1 LGPLGLV
8 LLALFVINTSLVLTQ
23 PELAADRAIEQWVQR
38 TNWGPLTRPMELTNW
53 IAGRTQT
60 VLGVATVLLMVVSYP
75 RAGVLMALAAAGS
88 VFEKVLKL
96 AVERGRPTTDLVQVI
111 ENVPGHGYPSGH
123 AVFFTWLAFMVAVV
137 LTQRLP
143 RPWQVVL
150 WVAAGLLVF
159 TACLGRVWGGTHWP
173 TDVVGGFLLSL
184 GWCAV
189 VLWIAPRLPFW
200 ERLRFRR

>member
-1 LGPLGLV
+1 LGLF
-8 LLALFVINTSLVLTQ
+8 LINTSLVLAQ
-23 PELAADRAIEQWVQR
+23 PELAADRAIEHWVQR

-60 VLGVATVLLMVVSYP
+60 GLGVLTVLVMVVAYP
-75 RAGVLMALAAAGS
+75 RAGVMMALAAGS
-88 VFEKVLKL
+88 SLFEKVLK
-96 AVERGRPTTDLVQVI
+96 VVVVRGRPTTDLVQVI

-123 AVFFTWLAFMVAVV
+123 AVFFTWLSFMLAVV
-137 LTQRLP
+137 LTPRLP
-143 RPWQVVL
+143 RAWRVLL
-150 WVAAGLLVF
+150 WVAAGLLAF

-189 VLWIAPRLPFW
+189 VLWIAPRLPIW